1 MTNLPQIAYA
11 SDLTFQVLSAAVSF
25 MKSREADV
33 TEREYIRAHRDVLVK
48 ALDNQKDC
56 ILAYFD
62 HRFTERREALG
73 EFYDLLHS
81 AAESGDTSQLQAIID
96 RHPRHHQR

>member
-1 MTNLPQIAYA
+1 MTNSPQMAYA

-33 TEREYIRAHRDVLVK
+33 TEREYIRAHRDVLVQ

-56 ILAYFD
+56 ILAYFE

-73 EFYDLLHS
+73 EFYACCTRPWSPVIHLSFSYH
-81 AAESGDTSQLQAIID
+81 
-96 RHPRHHQR
+96 